1 VARRHQHEEH
11 QNHEA
16 WAIPYGDLIT
26 LLLAFFVV
34 MYAIS
39 SVNAGK
45 YRVLSNALNAAFRG
59 TPTTPELIPIGT
71 HDVTIQETMPASTVT
86 QLFNAG
92 LPVQRGAGE
101 LRAGR
106 NAGDSK
112 TEAALA
118 LAKAEALQQQELA
131 SVEGEVS
138 GVLDSLIKSHEVH
151 VQLLH
156 DAVQVQIGADVL
168 FASGVSEPSS
178 SALPILKRLGEA
190 LRPYP
195 NSIRIEGHTDDV
207 PIHGG
212 VFHSNWELSG
222 ARAGSVVRL
231 LAEEGIDPQRLE
243 VVGFGE
249 FRPIQP
255 NETAAGRNS
264 NRRVVLM
271 ILGRTPSG
279 AMAAPRSE

>member
-1 VARRHQHEEH
+1 MARKHRHEEH

-59 TPTTPELIPIGT
+59 TPTTPELIPIGNQE
-71 HDVTIQETMPASTVT
+71 VSIQESLPAATVT

-92 LPVQRGAGE
+92 LPVQRGVGGTQSGPRPGSPE
-101 LRAGR
+101 
-106 NAGDSK
+106 S
-112 TEAALA
+112 EAALA
-118 LAKAEALQQQELA
+118 LAKAEAAQQRELA

-138 GVLDSLIKSHEVH
+138 GVLDSLIKSSQVH

-168 FASGVSEPSS
+168 FTSGVAEPAPT
-178 SALPILKRLGEA
+178 ALPILKRLGEA

-195 NSIRIEGHTDDV
+195 NSIRVEGHTDDV

-212 VFHSNWELSG
+212 AFHSNWELSG

-243 VVGFGE
+243 VVGYGE
-249 FRPIQP
+249 FRPVQP
-255 NETAAGRNS
+255 NTTDTGRNA

-271 ILGRTPSG
+271 ILGRTPTG
-279 AMAAPRSE
+279 AMTKPQGE